1 LFHARGAGAAQFI
14 RFGGKTKFIICVA
27 AGSRERWKKK
37 DNAEARRAL
46 RGAEVDNDWP
56 TA

>member
-1 LFHARGAGAAQFI
+1 LFHARGADAAQFI
-14 RFGGKTKFIICVA
+14 RFGGKTKFIICAA

-46 RGAEVDNDWP
+46 RGAEVDNDSP

>member
-1 LFHARGAGAAQFI
+1 LFHARGADAAQFI

-37 DNAEARRAL
+37 DNAESAEG
-46 RGAEVDNDWP
+46 RGGRQRLGDWP
-56 TA
+56 TT